1 MSHWRSWA
9 IEETGERRKDVEF
22 GGKRVKLGGELIDG
36 VLSSVLMS
44 WKLERKRR
52 EGGDN
57 RSAITKY
64 GRLDIGVAERRI
76 GNTEVTDKGAGA
88 TEGKDFRVTE
98 CRSSVSRLFLERTG
112 QQLGDNVI
120 LEFHRGVDRREV
132 GANALAGSAAK
143 RGA

>member
-1 MSHWRSWA
+1 MDLTSVWRSWA
-9 IEETGERRKDVEF
+9 IEETGERRKAVEL
-22 GGKRVKLGGELIDG
+22 GGKSVKLGGELIG
-36 VLSSVLMS
+36 GELSSALMRL
-44 WKLERKRR
+44 KLERKRR

-64 GRLDIGVAERRI
+64 GRLDIGVTERRI

-98 CRSSVSRLFLERTG
+98 CRSSVNRLCLERTG
-112 QQLGDNVI
+112 QQLGNNVI

-132 GANALAGSAAK
+132 GASALAGSAA
-143 RGA
+143 

>member
-1 MSHWRSWA
+1 M
-9 IEETGERRKDVEF
+9 G
-22 GGKRVKLGGELIDG
+22 
-36 VLSSVLMS
+36 

-57 RSAITKY
+57 RSAIAKLVRVGIRAT
-64 GRLDIGVAERRI
+64 ERGK
-76 GNTEVTDKGAGA
+76 GNTEVTDEGAGA

-98 CRSSVSRLFLERTG
+98 CRSSVNRLCLERTG
-112 QQLGDNVI
+112 QQLGNNVI